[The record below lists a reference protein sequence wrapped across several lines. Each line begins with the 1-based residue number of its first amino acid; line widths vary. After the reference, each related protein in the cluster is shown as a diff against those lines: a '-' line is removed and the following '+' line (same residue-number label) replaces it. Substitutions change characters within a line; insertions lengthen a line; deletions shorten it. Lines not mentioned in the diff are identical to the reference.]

1 MKILLLTSD
10 IDGPGA
16 GFDVK
21 YSKEITENPDDI
33 YVIHFGKRND
43 PKKKIY
49 NLNKKNI
56 ISCFLKFRRIY
67 KEEKIDLTH
76 IRGFI
81 GIDQFLWIAFLIM
94 IKAKYIVTLSS
105 QLNTYNF

>member
-43 PKKKIY
+43 PKKF
-49 NLNKKNI
+49 I
-56 ISCFLKFRRIY
+56 I
-67 KEEKIDLTH
+67 
-76 IRGFI
+76 
-81 GIDQFLWIAFLIM
+81 
-94 IKAKYIVTLSS
+94 
-105 QLNTYNF
+105 